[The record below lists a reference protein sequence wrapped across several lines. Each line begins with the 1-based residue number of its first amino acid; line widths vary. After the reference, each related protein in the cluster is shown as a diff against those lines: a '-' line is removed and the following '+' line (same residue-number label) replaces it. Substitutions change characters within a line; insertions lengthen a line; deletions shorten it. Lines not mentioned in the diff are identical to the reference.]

1 MRVFEM
7 QGDAETYRWLTAIE
21 ESDFNVLADLAHV
34 SVGDAWR
41 PIAVEWIDDDLN
53 AGKPKSDYPTLG
65 STPVLSQRAIDELM
79 EVLVENGEILPL
91 NGDSAEQYYVY
102 NVTRILDALD
112 TDKSD
117 AIWFGPGRIM
127 MMKRYAFRDAEL
139 EGATIFKV
147 PQLRVQVFVTE
158 PFVERIE
165 SSGLTGFSFREVW
178 RSSSAS
184 V

>member
-7 QGDAETYRWLTAIE
+7 RADAETYRWLTTIV
-21 ESDFNVLADLAHV
+21 ESDFNILADLAHA

-41 PIAVEWIDDDLN
+41 PVAVEWIDDDLN

-65 STPVLSQRAIDELM
+65 STPALSQRAVDELM

-91 NGDSAEQYYVY
+91 SGGSADRYYVY

-112 TDKSD
+112 IEKSD

-139 EGATIFKV
+139 EGATVFKV

-158 PFVERIE
+158 PFVRRVKN
-165 SSGLTGFSFREVW
+165 SGLTGFSFREVW
-178 RSSSAS
+178 QSSSAS
-184 V
+184 A